1 MPLAALL
8 VEPEPPPALLPEVV
22 LPPHADDRAHPRE
35 AVEHHRDERPVAP
48 ARERAR
54 VDRLEE
60 PAGLGR
66 REHRCRALRDDVLR
80 PPHGRRGVHRE
91 DLADD
96 EPVAEH
102 ADGGQVLLDRGRRAG
117 VGPDVGR
124 HVQRRDR
131 LERQAPRLAPS
142 QELPHGP
149 PVRRARPPV
158 GDPRGEELQEPL
170 HRRGARVDDQLRQHE
185 LDPLRGA
192 PCARR
197 PPARR
202 PAPRASLIPA
212 PLPRRLP
219 RLPRRAPRTARSR
232 SSAPGPA
239 RRAAR
244 RRPSP
249 H

>member
-1 MPLAALL
+1 MTALT
-8 VEPEPPPALLPEVV
+8 
-22 LPPHADDRAHPRE
+22 PRE

-48 ARERAR
+48 ARERGG

-66 REHRCRALRDDVLR
+66 REHRRRALGDDVLG
-80 PPHGRRGVHRE
+80 PPHGRRRVHRQ

-102 ADGGQVLLDRGRRAG
+102 ADGGQVLLDRGRRPG

-124 HVQRRDR
+124 HVQRRDC
-131 LERQAPRLAPS
+131 LERQAARLAPG
-142 QELPHGP
+142 QKLPHGP
-149 PVRRARPPV
+149 PVRRARAPV
-158 GDPRGEELQEPL
+158 RDPRGEELQEPL

-185 LDPLRGA
+185 LDPLHGA
-192 PCARR
+192 RARDVHR
-197 PPARR
+197 LGDRHQDFAHPLTSSP
-202 PAPRASLIPA
+202 
-212 PLPRRLP
+212 PLPASP
-219 RLPRRAPRTARSR
+219 RRRAPRTARSR